1 MPENIDKPSVAIN
14 KLYDASFLKPTA
26 TDASTGIEVGEN
38 MTIGNSQDN
47 YGLSFSDKQKEYS
60 QAILAQD
67 EQNNPKKDLQMG
79 GFERTGRSFVAGIG
93 DLVDGIGDTIDF
105 LSGTPATKSMLGGPL
120 VGLSQELYGID
131 LNKPM
136 SDFFHGLGEK
146 IQSVGDEVP
155 GLTDFSD
162 MTFSDAFTLDFWAT
176 HGARAIPFTISFL
189 IPGAGGAKAASMGI
203 SALSKAGKLSKVGL
217 KAAKKMKK
225 AGLAPDL
232 LTASKRMKNL
242 AVGSGGAIA
251 GNLTEGLFIAGQTLN
266 DGIEQGLSLE
276 QAQVAARDV
285 YLDNMKW
292 MGVDGFQLA
301 LFMGGGKVLKTARQ
315 IAKGKGA
322 KTLIRKPGMKGFLA
336 SMGAV
341 SGAALTDGMLE
352 QYQEVYQDWTQK
364 RRIAEQKGEEFMSYM
379 DYFESDEA
387 MATRVISFASAGSMT
402 TVKSSI
408 NQAAERKAILT
419 EKLSKDGLV
428 KENLDLFNEE
438 IEEFDVKDSGVQQE
452 DTDALESSTEQRKA
466 MEYNQLEALM
476 VRLGLEGKSE
486 YFNDFV
492 QSQVE
497 NKKLTQEEADSWTS
511 TMDNVQTQIQ
521 NSPNNNLNFNEKV
534 GIVRSYIDLG
544 NVQKTLDSKNKFYEE
559 EKAGIENDNIITDKQ
574 KKEELKALEQNRKD
588 ELASVEELKKQTK
601 ADIRSIIDTSQ
612 IRREEERVQKEV
624 VPELRRVIAK
634 ENSQEELTPGEVK
647 VKADNQKLYETEL
660 EKIRLEAAQEKV
672 GNDFTYKQNEDK
684 DNTDLLFTKEGKDG
698 DIIEKRVN
706 DKGIVSERVL
716 DKPAAVEDANAKQEE
731 ESKEISAEEL
741 AKETSTTEPAEEK
754 ESEEDKPKDNEQ
766 VEKESLTRRF
776 VNKFKKN
783 KKKGKTINAKNIS
796 EQQVKLTRGQ
806 RYVWAE
812 NMMAEDPSTSYYFA
826 RTVDELGQQSSG
838 QAVGLAVFIN
848 PGTMTQEVF
857 HHESWHIYQKMYDNT
872 PEMAAIKKEIT
883 RKRNGKYVHPIYY
896 KTFLQYLSFTKW
908 QKEGKTSTLKGLVK
922 GLGLDSY
929 VKWMKT
935 NDIAQSSLNSDQNYF
950 NYVNEELNKKGYKV
964 APDTKQDLITNE
976 AIAQAGGKTNANDS
990 TFFSSYE
997 KDKKVMSEKI
1007 GAVWSK
1013 IKSKVSPNQAKDIIQ
1028 AAAPGLYD
1036 SDLGEMLRKA
1046 RVEFAKPNNK
1056 RRYANQFSKEGPFH
1070 QKKQIDL
1077 ERMNMESAI
1086 ENSLSDRY
1094 SSGLINKVVNNAI
1107 NNADDTNQA
1116 EFLNDLVKLNKHE
1129 ILTQTVLNLGRT
1141 LGADEVAK
1149 IESFVTDPKNA
1160 KYLDR
1165 VIRNSA
1171 FSKLIQMR
1179 KEEQEGAQLSMFD
1192 EIIEASLESEVEAM
1206 FGEQI
1211 QEEFSRQLNP
1221 RATKLINEF
1230 VKLNNKTGDPIKTY
1244 TVYAGLSKAL
1254 EGNRNNKDRFEQ
1266 EVLSLMDIS
1275 KDLTLK
1281 DTLSAS
1287 QLAFV
1292 GFMNYAKGN
1301 MLNSKN
1307 AEDSIWH
1314 YFRSFKLEKGFQ
1326 FTIKEDG
1333 TVEAENQLPK
1343 FNQRLINGKVASL
1356 MENLFGESQYSFSKA
1371 IQLEKMRSTNN
1382 ENKNKAILQF
1392 VKTIAKDS
1400 FDYTTL
1406 TEEDMDNIS
1415 IDGIPLSQYFTDA
1428 RIDNLQLEFFNPN
1441 LKYYYDVAATQTQ
1454 DGFPTN
1460 PLQQYERA
1468 TSSIVSYYTKSIV
1481 DSKTRGR
1488 VTNLVTSITNRAW
1501 ANYNERTDNGRA
1513 NDELSNGTLVY
1524 KGGVAYFS
1532 RKNSSLVIKD
1542 VFNKL
1547 HNSLYYHIQDSSIGG
1562 ITFNPEGESVS
1573 LYNKSAYIYEN
1584 IENLS
1589 DFISDL
1595 KEQEQG
1601 INRYAS
1607 LFPGNYIAFDMYEEG
1622 YKPEISY
1629 GLGIYE
1635 EGGRGYKN
1643 SNVTPELALK
1653 ARVLHFISRYKNGST
1668 EYKQFLGQLGDSS
1681 RQYYLDNTNLFTK
1694 PGEISTAFKTIETLT
1709 GKKVDHTSNSEE
1721 LYQTLLKAGYITESD
1736 KLSIKLFYANNYIN
1750 KYFAQD
1756 LFFNKSTSQRDSALQ
1771 ADLPKRLKGIS
1782 SPRINITGKRI
1793 EPLVI
1798 KDMKTEFG
1806 APLADSA
1813 SFMLPE
1819 TARMLQNQYGELENI
1834 GNNLKTLHYG
1844 QNLDNTTFEG
1854 KFGKRV
1860 PIYLKS
1866 HTHILT
1872 PSMTANNPALKAIEK
1887 VLRTRMHKLKGTNA
1901 IPIVYFDSS
1910 IKGGLTKDQIGG
1922 IDTSKM
1928 TKEEIEKL
1936 TNIQK
1941 NGLGYSME
1949 EIMEW
1954 SKDYDYI
1961 TMLEKSGNRL
1971 TLENKNK
1978 LETLSIHQRQ
1988 DERYRYEDVNG
1999 NTLYGFDG
2007 QNFGIQNTLDNTNKQ
2022 AVVAKQALA
2031 NLNVINTVSK
2041 FKNGKSGLNVLTEIK
2056 ETLAQILDEQYKQ
2069 AFPEDFDLSSVVEES
2084 VEDVFGFLDASMQE
2098 DMGGDFVGNHNIRNK
2113 VLAARFRRQAMSIKT
2128 NGTLSTEMSD
2138 IGYSFQSE
2146 NFKTSDKLKTYEVL
2160 PDGTV
2165 QLPEIIISKHAAKVL
2180 GITKEDIKK
2189 GEGKVF
2195 ATRIPHSKI
2204 GDQKAYVVKEIISDS
2219 SAGNMVIIPAESA
2232 FDMGSDKDGDQLH
2245 INGIKKG
2252 KDLSETDKLKN
2263 VFLEQLFD
2271 LYNQPEMVSM
2281 VNKVIEFEESITTPG
2296 ISHIENNLEQGQGRV
2311 LDDLNPLDEV
2321 KIQDRFVG
2329 NQKILG
2335 IAASLNRSFNYFAGA
2350 RTQFMLAGNKTNII
2364 VNNVNATNLMHVKEG
2379 KELWFEFAKLLN
2391 FIIDDGKNGD
2401 RAKFKMIESTAAHF
2415 AILHRTGVPL
2425 EGILDI
2431 MHNANYQEYLKEVVF
2446 GEKTKK
2452 DFFGE
2457 YKVYEI
2463 AQQGVTIN
2471 TKNGITKN
2479 EVRNLVVTL
2488 DNIKNDLK
2496 VFSRMASLDSKAPSN
2511 MFELVALQ
2519 QQFIKAKENQPYLA
2533 SAYNNDA
2540 YLRKQAEL
2548 LEKYKGLLAKETF
2561 LSENEAKVILKSFN
2575 DTLDFINPEASKVIY
2590 DSLGFHKLAVYAK
2603 AKTIELDGNKFSFN
2617 DLLLNSMNSLDRK
2630 NFEINFKEGGILANA
2645 TYETQI
2651 ESLLS
2656 SIDNSIEKLI
2666 TENID
2671 NDFLSYVTK
2680 IKVKHLNSKNDF
2692 SLYSKYELSPSI
2704 KSAINTKTQLNN
2716 IRKSFASLPVELQ
2729 SYFIAMEFFQNTF
2742 GLGDSNQT
2750 FLPFLPKSVR
2760 STLKASSKKMMT
2772 EKDTTSIDAELDLL
2786 NENLGANK
2794 GISLSSRVDELL
2806 ATDEDFIAEQSE
2818 LRAIKLVEL
2827 MASFAPNTLK
2837 KALRTSTK
2845 ENVRTYGTNFR
2856 ITNLLQEETEESYQN
2871 AKNIINKNGLVI
2883 SDKQMFS
2890 ISYEKGQDIKK
2901 YVLNPSRKLPLM
2913 NIHKLY
2919 SPIISAENQLQKG
2932 KDENGNPVM
2941 HMKNRPSNNFMFGLE
2956 SQMTKD
2962 AFGRVGEVYLKWNQD
2977 LKGLEQAEPAKYK
2990 KLSEEY
2996 SHYLSSLN
3004 EVSAIRD
3011 QLDSDNQLRPQG
3023 SYNKEYF
3030 DSIYARLDYYHNRT
3044 HNLHPTAKENIL
3056 QELNYRFGEVIT
3068 AAQQQF
3074 WGRTEE
3080 GERLLNMVS
3089 DEARSKDI
3097 SVGDMMFSPGDFGQ
3111 NHPTLAAVRRQ
3122 IETGNQKMHS
3132 NLKKVTDELNEAY
3145 SALYKEKYG
3154 LMRYATKVIS
3164 NVPLLRF
3171 AYSKEKIAEQLFDKL
3186 QIQKSELLSVYDE
3199 KTKKNINKLINK
3211 TELNSKYFTDEGI
3224 LKKNLNKLPESEKLS
3239 EAELNYANLVSRY
3252 TVFYQKLLESKG
3264 LFGDKGKR
3272 SRYVPLMK
3280 ASKYEIYRRRGIYG
3294 LYYLMHSN
3302 KDNMYDGM
3310 IVTAYNP
3317 MTGKNETKTY
3327 SEFKAIYSTSKEE
3340 VLEYQKQFKGR
3351 LPNSQLKAIDLNA
3364 FGNITRARN
3373 LKSLRNNAKA
3383 LFRTGKDV
3391 LGNPITPVEG
3401 ATDVIDAENSKTFN
3415 RYLSTRSSK
3424 SAYTATFN
3432 LHQGMYNYLKTM
3444 VFQYG
3449 TEYLSEDGNFK
3460 SIQFKNTDRGKESMI
3475 VSGKKN
3481 HVQNFNGFE
3490 NYKFMVDGAM
3500 QFLRGASDDNSNSV
3514 QYLKDVVM
3522 DRFIM
3527 GTPKQTITGLDS
3539 ERKAVETLTRWTMM
3553 IGLGLNFTAAG
3564 FNIAIGKYN
3573 GWRSLGTAKFVKSH
3587 MRVFG
3592 IGENGLWDSRRA
3604 KKAQLILEEYGIL
3617 TYRPEDQLEDAGHDT
3632 LIDKILFFPMTQ
3644 AEKWIQRTQFV
3655 GELSDAQWNSYD
3667 IDSNGKLMIV
3677 DQANALNPDQV
3688 ARKVRSVQNVQGRG
3702 YSDADQRLIQ
3712 TYALGSMV
3720 MQFKRWFPTY
3730 IADRIGKVGYQEH
3743 IDDFGK
3749 TYAGSVTVF
3758 KKHAIDHLGNPI
3770 SYIKDMSKLSKA
3782 EQQALGRFHRGQMGI
3797 LLTGLLFLMSGGAE
3811 GGESDEDE
3819 AINSALEKFLGD
3831 AMLAVNL
3838 PKLGYMATVPA
3849 VNTLNSILYLTY
3861 HGLGGAEYTRD
3872 SKYGYRGE
3880 KKSRRYLAALLPAP
3894 LRSQLVRESKT
3905 PEKIRK
3911 ARRAKK
3917 RRIEKRRGN

>member
-1 MPENIDKPSVAIN
+1 MSENIDKPAVAIN
-14 KLYDASFLKPTA
+14 KLYDASFLKPNEV
-26 TDASTGIEVGEN
+26 ASTGGIEMGEEL
-38 MTIGNSQDN
+38 TIGNSQDS

-60 QAILAQD
+60 QAIIAQE
-67 EQNNPKKDLQMG
+67 EQSPIKKDWEMG
-79 GFERTGRSFVAGIG
+79 GWESAGRSFVAGVG

-105 LSGTPATKSMLGGPL
+105 ISGTPASRLLTQGPL
-120 VGLSQELYGID
+120 SALAQEMYGID
-131 LNKPM
+131 INKPM
-136 SDFFHGLGEK
+136 SDFFHGIGEK
-146 IQSVGDEVP
+146 LQAVGDEVP

-162 MTFSDAFTLDFWAT
+162 MTLADGFSLDFWAT
-176 HGARAIPFTISFL
+176 HGARAIPFTLSFL

-203 SALSKAGKLSKVGL
+203 SALSKAGKLSKVAL

-232 LTASKRMKNL
+232 LTGSKRLKQL
-242 AVGSGGAIA
+242 AVGSGGMIA
-251 GNLTEGLFIAGQTLN
+251 GNVSEGLFIAGQTLN
-266 DGIEQGLSLE
+266 DGIEQGLTLK

-285 YLDNMKW
+285 YVDNLKW
-292 MGVDGFQLA
+292 MAVDGIQLA
-301 LFMGGGKVLKTARQ
+301 LFMGGGSVLKTAWKMAAAQ
-315 IAKGKGA
+315 GA
-322 KTLIRKPGMKGFLA
+322 KTFVRKQGIKGFMV
-336 SMGAV
+336 SMGQV
-341 SGAALTDGMLE
+341 TGAAVTDGMLE
-352 QYQEVYQDWTQK
+352 RYQEVYQDWSQK
-364 RRIAEQKGEEFMSYM
+364 RRIAEQKGEEFMSYL
-379 DYFESDEA
+379 DYFDSDDA
-387 MATRVISFASAGSMT
+387 QATKVISFWSAAGMT
-402 TVKSSI
+402 GVKGSI
-408 NQAAERKAILT
+408 NQAAERKAMLT
-419 EKLSKDGLV
+419 EKLAKDGLV
-428 KENLDLFNEE
+428 SENLDLFSEE
-438 IEEFDVKDSGVQQE
+438 IEEFEVKDSGVQQE
-452 DTDALESSTEQRKA
+452 DTDSLESSTEQRKA
-466 MEYNQLEALM
+466 MEHNQLEALM

-497 NKKLTQEEADSWTS
+497 NEKLSQEEADAWTN
-511 TMDNVQTQIQ
+511 TMDNVQSQIQ
-521 NSPNNNLNFNEKV
+521 NSPTNNLNFNEKV

-544 NVQKTLDSKNKFYEE
+544 NIQKTLDEKNKFYEE
-559 EKAGIENDNIITDKQ
+559 EKAGIENNKEITEKQ
-574 KKEELKALEQNRKD
+574 KKDELAALEQNRKD
-588 ELASVEELKKQTK
+588 ETASVEELKKQSK
-601 ADIRSIIDTSQ
+601 ADIRGIIDSSQ

-624 VPELRRVIAK
+624 VPELRKVIDK
-634 ENSQEELTPGEVK
+634 EGTQEELTPEEIK
-647 VKADNQKLYETEL
+647 VKADNQKLYETEVEKMRL
-660 EKIRLEAAQEKV
+660 EKAQEKV
-672 GNDFTYKQNEDK
+672 GDDFTYKQNEEK
-684 DNTDLLFTKEGKDG
+684 DNTDIIFTKESKDG

-706 DKGIVSERVL
+706 DKGVVSERIL
-716 DKPAAVEDANAKQEE
+716 DKEAAVEDANAKQEE
-731 ESKEISAEEL
+731 ESKEISAEDL
-741 AKETSTTEPAEEK
+741 AKETTTTEASEEK
-754 ESEEDKPKDNEQ
+754 ETEEDKPKDNEQ
-766 VEKESLTRRF
+766 VEKESLGRKF
-776 VNKFKKN
+776 INKFKRN
-783 KKKGKTINAKNIS
+783 KKKGKVVNAKNIS
-796 EQQVKLTRGQ
+796 EQEVKLTRGQ

-812 NMMAEDPSTSYYFA
+812 KMMAEDPSTSYYFA
-826 RTVDELGQQSSG
+826 RTVDELGQQSAG
-838 QAVGLAVFIN
+838 QSIGLAVFIN
-848 PGTMTQEVF
+848 PGTMTQEIF
-857 HHESWHIYQKMYDNT
+857 HHESWHVYQKMYDNT

-883 RKRNGKYVHPIYY
+883 RKRNGKYVHPIFY
-896 KTFLQYLSFTKW
+896 KTFLQYLSFSKW
-908 QKEGKTSTLKGLVK
+908 QKDGKTSTLKGLVK

-929 VKWMKT
+929 VKWMKA
-935 NDIAQSSLNSDQNYF
+935 NDVAKSSLNSDQNYF

-964 APDTKQDLITNE
+964 APDNKQDLITNE

-990 TFFSSYE
+990 TYFSSHE
-997 KDKKVMSEKI
+997 NDKKAISEKI
-1007 GAVWSK
+1007 GAAWSK

-1056 RRYANQFSKEGPFH
+1056 RRYANKFSKDGPFH

-1077 ERMNMESAI
+1077 EKMNMESAI
-1086 ENSLSDRY
+1086 ENSLAERY
-1094 SSGLINKVVNNAI
+1094 SGGLINKVVNNAI
-1107 NNADDTNQA
+1107 AKSDETNQG

-1129 ILTQTVLNLGRT
+1129 ILTQIVLNLGRT

-1149 IESFVTDPKNA
+1149 IESFIKDPKNA
-1160 KYLDR
+1160 KYLDK

-1171 FSKLIQMR
+1171 FSKLIQLR
-1179 KEEQEGAQLSMFD
+1179 KEEQEGAQLTMFD
-1192 EIIEASLESEVEAM
+1192 EIIEASIESEVEAM

-1211 QEEFSRQLNP
+1211 QEEFSRKLNP

-1254 EGNRNNKDRFEQ
+1254 EGSRNDSDRFTE
-1266 EVLSLMDIS
+1266 EVLAMLDMA
-1275 KDLTLK
+1275 KDPILK
-1281 DTLSAS
+1281 NTLSAA
-1287 QLAFV
+1287 QLAFI

-1301 MLNSKN
+1301 MVNSQN
-1307 AEDSIWH
+1307 VEYSIWM

-1326 FTIKEDG
+1326 FTMKEDG

-1343 FNQRLINGKVASL
+1343 FNQRMINGKVASL
-1356 MENLFGESQYSFSKA
+1356 MENLFGESQFSFGKTL
-1371 IQLEKMRSTNN
+1371 QLEKMRSTNK

-1400 FDYTTL
+1400 FDYTSL
-1406 TEEDMDNIS
+1406 TEEDMDSIS
-1415 IDGIPLSQYFTDA
+1415 IDGIPLSQYFTDSK
-1428 RIDNLQLEFFNPN
+1428 IDELQLEFFNPN
-1441 LKYYYDVAATQTQ
+1441 LKYYHDIAASQTQ
-1454 DGFPTN
+1454 SGFPTN
-1460 PLQQYERA
+1460 PLQQYQRA
-1468 TSSIVSYYTKSIV
+1468 VNSIVAHYTKGIT
-1481 DSKTRGR
+1481 DSNVRGR
-1488 VTNLVTSITNRAW
+1488 LTKLVTSITDRAW
-1501 ANYNERTDNGRA
+1501 SNFNERTDDGRV
-1513 NDELSNGTLVY
+1513 NDESSNGALVY
-1524 KGGVAYFS
+1524 KGDVAYFS
-1532 RKNSSLVIKD
+1532 RKQASTEIKD
-1542 VFNKL
+1542 VFTKI

-1589 DFISDL
+1589 DFIHGL

-1601 INRYAS
+1601 INRFAN
-1607 LFPGNYIAFDMYEEG
+1607 LFPGNYMAFDMYNDG
-1622 YKPEISY
+1622 HIPEISY

-1694 PGEISTAFKTIETLT
+1694 PGEINTAFKTIETLT

-1736 KLSIKLFYANNYIN
+1736 KLGVKLFYANNYIN
-1750 KYFAQD
+1750 KFFAQD

-1771 ADLPKRLKGIS
+1771 ADLPKRLKGMS

-1798 KDMKTEFG
+1798 KDMTTEFG

-1819 TARMLQNQYGELENI
+1819 TAEMLRNQYGELENI

-1854 KFGKRV
+1854 KYGKRV

-1910 IKGGLTKDQIGG
+1910 IKGGLTKDQIG
-1922 IDTSKM
+1922 D
-1928 TKEEIEKL
+1928 
-1936 TNIQK
+1936 
-1941 NGLGYSME
+1941 LGYSME

-1961 TMLEKSGNRL
+1961 TMLEKHGNRL
-1971 TLENKNK
+1971 TLEDKNK

-1988 DERYRYEDVNG
+1988 DERYRYEDANG
-1999 NTLYGFDG
+1999 NTSYGFDG

-2138 IGYSFQSE
+2138 IGYSFQSI
-2146 NFKTSDKLKTYEVL
+2146 NFKTSEKLKTYEVL

-2165 QLPEIIISKHAAKVL
+2165 QLPEIVLSKHAAKVL
-2180 GITKEDIKK
+2180 GITKEDIKN
-2189 GEGKVF
+2189 GRAWVF
-2195 ATRIPHSKI
+2195 STRIPHSKI
-2204 GDQKAYVVKEIISDS
+2204 GDQKAYVVKEIITDS
-2219 SAGNMVIIPAESA
+2219 RAGNMVIIPAESA

-2252 KDLSETDKLKN
+2252 KNLSETDKLKN
-2263 VFLEQLFD
+2263 LFLEQLFD
-2271 LYNQPEMVSM
+2271 LYNQPEMVAM

-2311 LDDLNPLDEV
+2311 LDDLNPLDEA

-2350 RTQFMLAGNKTNII
+2350 RTQFMLAGDKTNII
-2364 VNNVNATNLMHVKEG
+2364 INNVNAANLMHVKGG

-2457 YKVYEI
+2457 YKVHEI

-2471 TKNGITKN
+2471 TANGITKN
-2479 EVRNLVVTL
+2479 EVRNLVITL

-2496 VFSRMASLDSKAPSN
+2496 VFSRMASLDSKVPSN

-2519 QQFIKAKENQPYLA
+2519 EQFEKAKANQPYLA
-2533 SAYNNDA
+2533 AAYSGDA
-2540 YLRKQAEL
+2540 YLKKQAEL
-2548 LEKYKGLLAKETF
+2548 LERYKGLLAKETF
-2561 LSENEAKVILKSFN
+2561 LSENEAKVILKSFG
-2575 DTLDFINPEASKVIY
+2575 DSLDFINPEASKVIY
-2590 DSLGFHKLAVYAK
+2590 EALGFHKLAVYAK
-2603 AKTIELDGNKFSFN
+2603 AETIELDGNKFSFN
-2617 DLLLNSMNSLDRK
+2617 ELLLNSMTSLDRK

-2656 SIDNSIEKLI
+2656 SIDNSIEKLM
-2666 TENID
+2666 TENMD
-2671 NDFLSYVTK
+2671 NDFLGYVTK
-2680 IKVKHLNSKNDF
+2680 IKVKHLNSDNKF

-2704 KSAINTKTQLNN
+2704 KSAINTKAQLNN
-2716 IRKSFASLPVELQ
+2716 IRKAFASLPVELQ

-2742 GLGDSNQT
+2742 GMGDSNQT

-2772 EKDTTSIDAELDLL
+2772 EKETTSIDAELDLL
-2786 NENLGANK
+2786 NESLGANK
-2794 GISLSSRVDELL
+2794 GITLSSKVDEML
-2806 ATDEDFIAEQSE
+2806 ANDEDFIVKQAE

-2827 MASFAPNTLK
+2827 MANFAPNTLK
-2837 KALRTSTK
+2837 KALRSSTK
-2845 ENVRTYGTNFR
+2845 ESVRTYGTDFR
-2856 ITNLLQEETEESYQN
+2856 ITNLLQEETEESVQN
-2871 AKNIINKNGLVI
+2871 ATNIINKSGLTI

-2890 ISYEKGQDIKK
+2890 ITYERGQDIKK
-2901 YVLNPSRKLPLM
+2901 YVLEPSRKLPLM
-2913 NIHKLY
+2913 NIHKMY
-2919 SPIISAENQLQKG
+2919 SPIISSENQLEKG
-2932 KDENGNPVM
+2932 KNEDGSPVM
-2941 HMKNRPSNNFMFGLE
+2941 HMKNRPANNFMFGLE
-2956 SQMTKD
+2956 SEMSKD
-2962 AFGRVGEVYLKWNQD
+2962 AFGRRLEILKWNQD
-2977 LKGLEQAEPAKYK
+2977 LKGLEQADPAKYK
-2990 KLSEEY
+2990 KLSEEHA
-2996 SHYLSSLN
+2996 HYLSSLRD
-3004 EVSAIRD
+3004 VGAIRD

-3023 SYNKEYF
+3023 SYDKGYF
-3030 DSIYARLDYYHNRT
+3030 DSIYARLDYYHNLT
-3044 HNLHPTAKENIL
+3044 HNLHHLAKENIL

-3074 WGRTEE
+3074 WGKTQD
-3080 GERLLNMVS
+3080 GERLLGMVS

-3097 SVGDMMFSPGDFGQ
+3097 SYGDMMFSPGDFGQ

-3122 IETGNQKMHS
+3122 IETANQKMHS

-3145 SALYKEKYG
+3145 SSLYKEKYG
-3154 LMRYATKVIS
+3154 LLRYATKVIS
-3164 NVPLLRF
+3164 NVPFLRF
-3171 AYSKEKIAEQLFDKL
+3171 AYSKEKIAEQLFNKL
-3186 QIQKSELLSVYDE
+3186 QIQKSELTSIYDE
-3199 KTKKNINKLINK
+3199 KTKKNINKLINR
-3211 TELNSKYFTDEGI
+3211 TELNSKYFTDDGI
-3224 LKKNLNKLPESEKLS
+3224 LKKNLSKLPEADRLS

-3327 SEFKAIYSTSKEE
+3327 SEFKALYTTSKAE

-3351 LPNSQLKAIDLNA
+3351 LPASQLKAIDLNS
-3364 FGNITRARN
+3364 FDNITRTRN
-3373 LKSLRNNAKA
+3373 LKALRKNAKL

-3449 TEYLSEDGNFK
+3449 TEYLAEDGKFK
-3460 SIQFKNTDRGKESMI
+3460 SIQFKNTEKGKESVI
-3475 VSGKKN
+3475 VSDSKK
-3481 HVQNFNGFE
+3481 HAQNFNGFE

-3500 QFLRGASDDNSNSV
+3500 QFLRGASDDNANSV

-3527 GTPKQTITGLDS
+3527 GTPKKLVTGHEA
-3539 ERKAVETLTRWTMM
+3539 ERKIVEKLTRWTMM

-3573 GWRSLGTAKFVKSH
+3573 GWRSLGTAKFIKAH

-3632 LIDKILFFPMTQ
+3632 LMDKILFFPMTT

-3655 GELSDAQWNSYD
+3655 GELSEAQWKAYD
-3667 IDSNGKLMIV
+3667 IDANGKLMIV
-3677 DQANALNPDQV
+3677 DQVNALNPDQV

-3702 YSDADQRLIQ
+3702 YSDADQRLLQ
-3712 TYALGSMV
+3712 VYAMGSMV

-3730 IADRIGKVGYQEH
+3730 VVDRLGKTGYREH

-3749 TYAGSVTVF
+3749 TYAGSVTTF

-3811 GGESDEDE
+3811 GGDSDEDE

-3849 VNTLNSILYLTY
+3849 INTLNSILYLTY
-3861 HGLGGAEYTRD
+3861 HGIGGAEYTRD

-3880 KKSRRYLAALLPAP
+3880 KKSRRYLAGLLPAP
-3894 LRSQLVRESKT
+3894 LRGLLERESKT

-3917 RRIEKRRGN
+3917 RRIEKRRGK